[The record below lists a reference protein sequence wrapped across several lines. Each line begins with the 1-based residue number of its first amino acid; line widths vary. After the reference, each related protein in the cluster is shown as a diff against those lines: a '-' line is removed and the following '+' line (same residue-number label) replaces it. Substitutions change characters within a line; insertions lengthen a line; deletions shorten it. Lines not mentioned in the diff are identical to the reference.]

1 MNYIPGFS
9 NYLQAAVPRYALGGR
24 VNQGE
29 PLIDDMEFSDYGL
42 GGPMMGAAVVGAEL
56 ASPMYGGPE
65 GDVSYTG
72 GMGNANPGTEAERRQ
87 AILDVNPYVAPTEG
101 MNLNPIT
108 SNGQTG
114 YYFANEMGL
123 PARYGDVGSPK
134 PADPATY
141 DPNAKYIA
149 PMPGFVPVDQN
160 ATYRLVNGGTDGSVV
175 YAGAGEEGLRNVFQ
189 QANQLTM
196 DNPKNAYWGVEVL
209 DPATGQYKR
218 VAENQG
224 PNGLGIVG
232 DIAGVAL
239 PIAAAI
245 ATGGAS
251 LGVQIAA
258 GAAAGGLGGF
268 LSGKDILKS
277 ALIGGATAGIGNASG
292 LNKAIGGALGKA
304 GGALGLGGAAAGG
317 LANAAGEA
325 TGDIVVTG
333 LSKALQGAGSGVLQ
347 GLTSAASN
355 NLGGLTGYK
364 TPAEQFV
371 QQPSPITDPTA
382 PYDGINVIGNPAV
395 APVPNYSGA
404 LSGVF
409 EPIAT
414 DFLPKGGL
422 PEPLPSEPTPVVEP
436 TPADDTI
443 VVSGNRAPPVS
454 GSGSPFGAAFSIP
467 VNAMLSGAFNA
478 AQSLPQQQPTAQEP
492 TAEDIEAAKNP
503 MVVTGGGLESLN
515 PEELLAALGSVGGLA
530 AATAGGGAGGTAAAN
545 DIVVT
550 GSESLTPDELLA
562 TLGGAPTSLLPDN
575 FFEPPSTDVNKKLT
589 AKDIAD
595 YLRLASLGVSTVGG
609 LLGDKGGGSGGTIP
623 AGMGGLSSVFGK
635 QLPTSTLLGGAG
647 GGALPASTLASQGF
661 NSPQNYYRYG
671 YGPEQSFF
679 DYATQGAPNTSRAY
693 TGYEGTTAEDAFAP
707 QPMRM
712 ATPQITLPQP
722 ITTPIPNNPAGPSMY
737 ARDVDSMR
745 FALGGP
751 VVEGNID
758 LHNRPV
764 VKNEDGTISTV
775 LSMSIG
781 TPEGE
786 VLIPKVSEDGRILS
800 EEEAVQQYRVT
811 GRHLGVFQNPE
822 DADTFAQDL
831 SVRQGAEYGSPK
843 PEYARGGFAVEGAGD
858 GRDDKIPALLS
869 DGEYVFDAETVALLG
884 NGSNKAGAK
893 LLDSFRV
900 KVRKQKGKKLA
911 RGKFSDNAKRP
922 EQYMAGGPA

>member
-9 NYLQAAVPRYALGGR
+9 NYLQAAVPRYARGGE
-24 VNQGE
+24 VGF
-29 PLIDDMEFSDYGL
+29 DDM
-42 GGPMMGAAVVGAEL
+42 
-56 ASPMYGGPE
+56 MYGDYDMGGYGY
-65 GDVSYTG
+65 GDQIIP
-72 GMGNANPGTEAERRQ
+72 AAEQ
-87 AILDVNPYVAPTEG
+87 PYVEPYQPLPTAQPMTQEAAPAE
-101 MNLNPIT
+101 
-108 SNGQTG
+108 
-114 YYFANEMGL
+114 
-123 PARYGDVGSPK
+123 
-134 PADPATY
+134 
-141 DPNAKYIA
+141 A
-149 PMPGFVPVDQN
+149 P
-160 ATYRLVNGGTDGSVV
+160 
-175 YAGAGEEGLRNVFQ
+175 
-189 QANQLTM
+189 
-196 DNPKNAYWGVEVL
+196 
-209 DPATGQYKR
+209 
-218 VAENQG
+218 
-224 PNGLGIVG
+224 
-232 DIAGVAL
+232 
-239 PIAAAI
+239 
-245 ATGGAS
+245 
-251 LGVQIAA
+251 
-258 GAAAGGLGGF
+258 AAGGLSYEDREARRIAANTPPPGTSIVGPYAGKKGLSFGKDNTFSIYDEQEVRVVDGKGNVIFTGVGVEGAKRAVAVAQSLSNDLGKNANFKIQKGENTIVDGSVGPNRYIDVAYAAPSQSGLGF
-268 LSGKDILKS
+268 LADNVLPFAAAFIPGIGPIAGAALGSAVSSAAQGRSLKDALVRAAIAGGS
-277 ALIGGATAGIGNASG
+277 AYAGGQVFGPATSGATPVPGGNITSVAAPAIPTGAFDGILVNATRAVAPSLAGSAV
-292 LNKAIGGALGKA
+292 GGALGS
-304 GGALGLGGAAAGG
+304 
-317 LANAAGEA
+317 
-325 TGDIVVTG
+325 G
-333 LSKALQGAGSGVLQ
+333 LSSV
-347 GLTSAASN
+347 
-355 NLGGLTGYK
+355 TGYK
-364 TPAEQFV
+364 TPAEKFA
-371 QQPSPITDPTA
+371 QQPSPIAEPLA

-422 PEPLPSEPTPVVEP
+422 PEPLPSEPTPAVEP

-503 MVVTGGGLESLN
+503 MVVTGGGLESLT
-515 PEELLAALGSVGGLA
+515 PDEILLALSGVGGLA
-530 AATAGGGAGGTAAAN
+530 AATAGGGAGASSNVVNGVDQAN
-545 DIVVT
+545 GDIVV
-550 GSESLTPDELLA
+550 SKAKPYLSPEALA
-562 TLGGAPTSLLPDN
+562 AVMASGAPTNLLPDN

-609 LLGDKGGGSGGTIP
+609 LLGDKGGGSTGTIP
-623 AGMGGLSSVFGK
+623 AGMGGLSSVFSK
-635 QLPTSTLLGGAG
+635 QLPTSTLLGGVG

-707 QPMRM
+707 QPMRV
-712 ATPQITLPQP
+712 ATPPVALPQP

-737 ARDVDSMR
+737 APEVDSMR
-745 FALGGP
+745 F
-751 VVEGNID
+751 
-758 LHNRPV
+758 
-764 VKNEDGTISTV
+764 
-775 LSMSIG
+775 
-781 TPEGE
+781 
-786 VLIPKVSEDGRILS
+786 
-800 EEEAVQQYRVT
+800 
-811 GRHLGVFQNPE
+811 
-822 DADTFAQDL
+822 
-831 SVRQGAEYGSPK
+831 
-843 PEYARGGFAVEGAGD
+843 ARGGFAVEGAGD

>member
-9 NYLQAAVPRYALGGR
+9 NYLQAAVPRYAIGGR

-42 GGPMMGAAVVGAEL
+42 GGPMMGEETVGFDL
-56 ASPMYGGPE
+56 ANPMLGGPE
-65 GDVSYTG
+65 QGGSYTG
-72 GMGNANPGTEAERRQ
+72 GMGGGDSRTAAERLQ

-101 MNLNPIT
+101 MNLDPIT
-108 SNGQTG
+108 SRGQTG
-114 YYFANEMGL
+114 YYFANELGL

-141 DPNAKYIA
+141 DPNAKYIE
-149 PMPGFVPVDQN
+149 PMPGFVPVDPN

-268 LSGKDILKS
+268 LAGKDPLTS
-277 ALIGGATAGIGNASG
+277 ALIGGASAGIGNVSG

-304 GGALGLGGAAAGG
+304 GGALGLGGAAADAAVGG
-317 LANAAGEA
+317 LSNAAGEA

-422 PEPLPSEPTPVVEP
+422 PEPLPSEPTPAVEP

-478 AQSLPQQQPTAQEP
+478 AQPLPQQQPTAQEP

-503 MVVTGGGLESLN
+503 IDVIGGGLESLT
-515 PEELLAALGSVGGLA
+515 PDEILLALSGVGGLA
-530 AATAGGGAGGTAAAN
+530 AATAGGGAGASSNVVNGVDQAN
-545 DIVVT
+545 GDIVV
-550 GSESLTPDELLA
+550 SKAKPYLSPEALA
-562 TLGGAPTSLLPDN
+562 AVMASGAPTSLLPDN

-707 QPMRM
+707 QPMRV

-737 ARDVDSMR
+737 APEVDSMR
-745 FALGGP
+745 F
-751 VVEGNID
+751 
-758 LHNRPV
+758 
-764 VKNEDGTISTV
+764 
-775 LSMSIG
+775 
-781 TPEGE
+781 
-786 VLIPKVSEDGRILS
+786 
-800 EEEAVQQYRVT
+800 
-811 GRHLGVFQNPE
+811 
-822 DADTFAQDL
+822 
-831 SVRQGAEYGSPK
+831 
-843 PEYARGGFAVEGAGD
+843 ARGGFAVEGAGD

>member
-9 NYLQAAVPRYALGGR
+9 NYLQKSVPRYALGGR

-42 GGPMMGAAVVGAEL
+42 GGPMMGEAVVGFDL
-56 ASPMYGGPE
+56 ANPMLGGPE
-65 GDVSYTG
+65 QGGSYTG
-72 GMGNANPGTEAERRQ
+72 GMGGGDSRTAAERLQ

-101 MNLNPIT
+101 MNLDPIT
-108 SNGQTG
+108 SRGQTG
-114 YYFANEMGL
+114 YYFANELGL

-141 DPNAKYIA
+141 DPNAKYIE
-149 PMPGFVPVDQN
+149 PMPGFVPVDPN

-175 YAGAGEEGLRNVFQ
+175 YSGAGEEGLRNVFQ
-189 QANQLTM
+189 QANKLTL
-196 DNPKNAYWGVEVL
+196 DNPKNAYWGVEVFN
-209 DPATGQYKR
+209 PATGNYDR

-232 DIAGVAL
+232 KIAGVAL

-268 LSGKDILKS
+268 LAGRDPLTS
-277 ALIGGATAGIGNASG
+277 ALIGGASAGIGNVSG

-304 GGALGLGGAAAGG
+304 GGALGLGGVAADATVGG
-317 LANAAGEA
+317 LSNAAGNLAGEQ
-325 TGDIVVTG
+325 IVVTG
-333 LSKALQGAGSGVLQ
+333 LSKAAQAAINAAASAAGNTALSQ
-347 GLTSAASN
+347 GLKS
-355 NLGGLTGYK
+355 GLSEVTGYK
-364 TPAEQFV
+364 TPAEKFA
-371 QQPSPITDPTA
+371 QQPSPVAEPMA
-382 PYDGINVIGNPAV
+382 VAPEVPYDGIRVIGPKLAS
-395 APVPNYSGA
+395 ASGAPFAAGFPVP
-404 LSGVF
+404 V
-409 EPIAT
+409 
-414 DFLPKGGL
+414 D
-422 PEPLPSEPTPVVEP
+422 
-436 TPADDTI
+436 
-443 VVSGNRAPPVS
+443 
-454 GSGSPFGAAFSIP
+454 
-467 VNAMLSGAFNA
+467 AMLSGVLAA
-478 AQSLPQQQPTAQEP
+478 AQPLPQQQPTAQEPTAEEP

-503 MVVTGGGLESLN
+503 MVVTGGGLESLT
-515 PEELLAALGSVGGLA
+515 PDEILLALSGVGGLT
-530 AATAGGGAGGTAAAN
+530 AATAGGAGASSNVVNGADQAN
-545 DIVVT
+545 GDIVV
-550 GSESLTPDELLA
+550 SKARPYLSPEKLA
-562 TLGGAPTSLLPDN
+562 EVMASGVPTSLLPDN

-707 QPMRM
+707 QPMRV

-737 ARDVDSMR
+737 APEVDSMR
-745 FALGGP
+745 F
-751 VVEGNID
+751 
-758 LHNRPV
+758 
-764 VKNEDGTISTV
+764 
-775 LSMSIG
+775 
-781 TPEGE
+781 
-786 VLIPKVSEDGRILS
+786 
-800 EEEAVQQYRVT
+800 
-811 GRHLGVFQNPE
+811 
-822 DADTFAQDL
+822 
-831 SVRQGAEYGSPK
+831 
-843 PEYARGGFAVEGAGD
+843 ARGGFAVEGAGD

-922 EQYMAGGPA
+922 EHYLAGGKS